1 MGKTFEDVGDH
12 QVIISSVAIVE
23 DSRGR
28 DGQGLEGANV
38 VEDSH
43 AEPLQL
49 SVIDDSADVDGL
61 AGVANAGADGQGDIM
76 FIMVSFDGLVQ
87 VVGDSGSIRGFDE
100 ESASIDQRTMQ
111 ETDGTLDNGLDVTAV
126 APQTGWRVRFTQ
138 KWRMFQD
145 LVEEICIAAVEQG
158 PLRDAIDVQKLE
170 QEAEDDSDDNKDVHF
185 LRQNVAKGPL
195 DIVAADWPAMQI
207 R

>member
-61 AGVANAGADGQGDIM
+61 AGVADAGADGQGDIM

-87 VVGDSGSIRGFDE
+87 VVGDSGSIGGFDE

-126 APQTGWRVRFTQ
+126 SPQTGWRVRFTQ

-170 QEAEDDSDDNKDVHF
+170 QEAEEDSDDNKDVHF

>member
-28 DGQGLEGANV
+28 DGLVLEGANV

-76 FIMVSFDGLVQ
+76 IIVVSFDGLVQ
-87 VVGDSGSIRGFDE
+87 VVGDSGSIGGFDE

-126 APQTGWRVRFTQ
+126 APQTGWRVTL
-138 KWRMFQD
+138 KKKVY
-145 LVEEICIAAVEQG
+145 LVHMTF
-158 PLRDAIDVQKLE
+158 K
-170 QEAEDDSDDNKDVHF
+170 N
-185 LRQNVAKGPL
+185 
-195 DIVAADWPAMQI
+195 
-207 R
+207 

>member
-12 QVIISSVAIVE
+12 QVVISSVAIVE

-76 FIMVSFDGLVQ
+76 FIMVSSFDGLVQ
-87 VVGDSGSIRGFDE
+87 VVGDRGSIRGFDE

-126 APQTGWRVRFTQ
+126 APQTGWRVTLKKRCT
-138 KWRMFQD
+138 
-145 LVEEICIAAVEQG
+145 
-158 PLRDAIDVQKLE
+158 
-170 QEAEDDSDDNKDVHF
+170 
-185 LRQNVAKGPL
+185 
-195 DIVAADWPAMQI
+195 
-207 R
+207 